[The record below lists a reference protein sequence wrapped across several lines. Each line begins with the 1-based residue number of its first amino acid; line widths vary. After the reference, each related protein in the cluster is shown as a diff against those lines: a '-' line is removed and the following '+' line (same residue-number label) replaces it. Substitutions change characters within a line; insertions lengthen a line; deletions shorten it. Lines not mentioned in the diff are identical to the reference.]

1 MKSNNEK
8 CANTQNKHTNT
19 HRNVC
24 MHVLFTCAHTPWHM
38 YALSLCVC
46 IQIDYYN
53 SLEYQPSAIEM
64 LIKAIFHISRYCSK
78 KI

>member
-1 MKSNNEK
+1 MNSNNEK
-8 CANTQNKHTNT
+8 WTNTQNKHTNT

-38 YALSLCVC
+38 YALSLCVS

-53 SLEYQPSAIEM
+53 SLEYQPSATEM